1 MYQTLL
7 ILFVALAITW
17 ATDYNA
23 LIEDQGIYVQCSEA
37 PAGSLG
43 PHDGFNL
50 DNMEMNM
57 EPEGI
62 YVSGN
67 MTVKLNFSLS
77 DRISVSN
84 SCPKQEELSLRTHQ
98 DLIPFQARFSV
109 MHYERGTWQPTMFN
123 LHSANFCEVMFDED
137 QYWFKYWFKHI
148 RNREEVREKCLK
160 VKDTVLVYN
169 EFLMVLQLENVNTS
183 NLQGR
188 YKAVITLEAFDE
200 HDVRRP
206 TSFCVEI
213 RGDLER
219 FQRCYI
225 CVQDTTPLQ
234 TV

>member
-77 DRISVSN
+77 DRIS
-84 SCPKQEELSLRTHQ
+84 
-98 DLIPFQARFSV
+98 ARFSV

-219 FQRCYI
+219 VNSKGVTYVYKIPPHYKRFDDVTIIQI
-225 CVQDTTPLQ
+225 Q
-234 TV
+234 TALEE

>member
-77 DRISVSN
+77 DRIS
-84 SCPKQEELSLRTHQ
+84 
-98 DLIPFQARFSV
+98 ARFSV